1 MADKKREYAEVIR
14 VEGGEFLG
22 IQRGPRGAL
31 VLFIDPESQTTLA
44 VRELEFCA
52 QAVSQRL
59 QESRRAFEVPQQIQK
74 SFR

>member
-31 VLFIDPESQTTLA
+31 VLFIDPESRTTLA
-44 VRELEFCA
+44 IRELEFSP

-59 QESRRAFEVPQQIQK
+59 HESRLAFELPQEVHK

>member
-14 VEGGEFLG
+14 DAGGEFLG

-31 VLFIDPESQTTLA
+31 VLFTDPESRTTLA
-44 VRELEFCA
+44 IHEFEFCPE
-52 QAVSQRL
+52 AVSQRL
-59 QESRRAFEVPQQIQK
+59 HESRLAFELPQQVHK

>member
-1 MADKKREYAEVIR
+1 MSDKKRDYAEVIR
-14 VEGGEFLG
+14 VAGGEFLG

-31 VLFIDPESQTTLA
+31 VLFTDPESRTTLA
-44 VRELEFCA
+44 VHELKFCS

-59 QESRRAFEVPQQIQK
+59 QESRRAFDLSKQVQK

>member
-1 MADKKREYAEVIR
+1 MSDKKLDYAEVIR
-14 VEGGEFLG
+14 VAGGEFLG

-31 VLFIDPESQTTLA
+31 VLFIDPESRTTLA
-44 VRELEFCA
+44 VHELEFCR

-59 QESRRAFEVPQQIQK
+59 QESRRAFELSKQVQK